1 MKNKTIM
8 ASIEQLFQAY
18 QGRRIKINTL
28 LGDGKFKH
36 IQKLIE
42 DKGINKNI
50 CASDEN
56 LLEIER

>member
-1 MKNKTIM
+1 M

-42 DKGINKNI
+42 DKGINMNI

-56 LLEIER
+56 LLEIERQDS